1 MAEFPIKIPISG
13 GPHAGKTTLLE
24 ALHSEYPD
32 AWFVPEPATHVIGR
46 ELEREACEPGYVPS
60 VPWIEYSAFGPL
72 VTQASIDLE
81 AAIPEGRQVVF
92 QDRSLI
98 DTIAYCRVEG
108 FERFIPEVERRIR
121 AAKYAFALFCEPV
134 GIYAASDVRREDV
147 DKARWTHDLL
157 AQAYEESGIP
167 VVHLRAFEGEKSTA
181 IVNRVGLVR
190 MAVQNWLEVER
201 P

>member
-24 ALHSEYPD
+24 ALHSEYPE

-46 ELEREACEPGYVPS
+46 ELEREVCEPGYVPS

-72 VTQASIDLE
+72 VTQASVDLE
-81 AAIPEGRQVVF
+81 AAIAEGKQVVF

-108 FERFIPEVERRIR
+108 FDRFIPEVQRRIW

-134 GIYAASDVRREDV
+134 GTYTANGVRRENA
-147 DKARWTHDLL
+147 DKARRTHDLL
-157 AQAYEESGIP
+157 AQAYETSGIP
-167 VVHLRAFEGEKSTA
+167 VVHLPAFEGEKSVA

-190 MAVQNWLEVER
+190 EAVRNWLEVGH